1 MMALIRRIIRRF
13 QPISIILFAMIIAFL
28 IGFVVFSEKVTNL
41 EIPVINEPVDG
52 IIVLTGG
59 KARLDV
65 AIELLKDKKGKRLLI
80 SGVHPDTSRAVLMK
94 VTNADKQLLECCIDL
109 DRSAL
114 NTVGNA
120 AESERWIRNN
130 DYKRVIIVTNNYHMP
145 RSILELSRL
154 MSDVEFI
161 PYPVI
166 NTDLRSRNWISQG
179 DALRVLFTEYVKY
192 LGSLS
197 HVTTVLSQLL
207 PSATQPS
214 SK

>member
-1 MMALIRRIIRRF
+1 MMALIRRVIRRF
-13 QPISIILFAMIIAFL
+13 QPISIILFALIIAFL

-41 EIPVINEPVDG
+41 EVPVLTESADG

-65 AIELLKDKKGKRLLI
+65 AIDLLKDKKGERLLI
-80 SGVHPDTSRAVLMK
+80 SGVHPDTSRAVLLK
-94 VTNADKQLLECCIDL
+94 VTNADQQLLECCIDL

-120 AESERWIRNN
+120 TESERWIRSNQ
-130 DYKRVIIVTNNYHMP
+130 YKRVIIVTNNYHMP

-154 MSDVEFI
+154 MNDVQFI

-166 NTDLRSRNWISQG
+166 NTDLRSSSWISQG
-179 DALRVLFTEYVKY
+179 DALRVLLTEYVKY
-192 LGSLS
+192 IGSLTHITAIWS
-197 HVTTVLSQLL
+197 KLSPADISQN
-207 PSATQPS
+207 